1 MPFYDLLSRHAT
13 RTAVAIAALV
23 MAGLLLRLVTLPLA
37 LAALLTGRLV
47 AATDAAA
54 ARRAAPVTSP
64 PAAPRW
70 QAANTRTGQTVTV
83 Y

>member
-1 MPFYDLLSRHAT
+1 MPFYDLLARHAT
-13 RTAVAIAALV
+13 RTAVAVAALLL
-23 MAGLLLRLVTLPLA
+23 AGLLLRLVALPLA
-37 LAALLTGRLV
+37 LAALLTGRLIT
-47 AATDAAA
+47 ATDHAA

-64 PAAPRW
+64 PAGPRW

>member
-1 MPFYDLLSRHAT
+1 MPFYDLLARHAT
-13 RTAVAIAALV
+13 RTAVAVAALV
-23 MAGLLLRLVTLPLA
+23 MAGLLLRLVALPLA
-37 LAALLTGRLV
+37 LAALLTGRLIT
-47 AATDAAA
+47 ATDHAA
-54 ARRAAPVTSP
+54 ARRATPAP